1 MKVMKFYSPC
11 CGQCRVVAREFK
23 DNPINVPIENINVV
37 EEPEIADKYN
47 VSKTAIATAWIL
59 RHPAKIQTIVG
70 TTNKNRL
77 RDICTASNV
86 NLTRQEWYEIYL
98 SAGNMLP

>member
-1 MKVMKFYSPC
+1 MKFYSPC

-47 VSKTAIATAWIL
+47 VKGLPTIL
-59 RHPAKIQTIVG
+59 LLNDKEEILETWHGIVKSEVINNKIKEYG
-70 TTNKNRL
+70 
-77 RDICTASNV
+77 SN
-86 NLTRQEWYEIYL
+86 NST
-98 SAGNMLP
+98 GNSLE

>member
-1 MKVMKFYSPC
+1 MKFYSPC

-47 VSKTAIATAWIL
+47 VKGLPTIL
-59 RHPAKIQTIVG
+59 LLNDKEEVLETWHGIVKSEVINNKI
-70 TTNKNRL
+70 KEYE
-77 RDICTASNV
+77 SN
-86 NLTRQEWYEIYL
+86 NST
-98 SAGNMLP
+98 GNSLE

>member
-1 MKVMKFYSPC
+1 MKFYSPC

-47 VSKTAIATAWIL
+47 VKGLPTIL
-59 RHPAKIQTIVG
+59 LLNDKEEVLETWHGVIKSEVINNKIKEYG
-70 TTNKNRL
+70 
-77 RDICTASNV
+77 SN
-86 NLTRQEWYEIYL
+86 NST
-98 SAGNMLP
+98 GNSLE

>member
-47 VSKTAIATAWIL
+47 VKDLPTILLLSDKEEVLETWHGIVKSEVINSKI
-59 RHPAKIQTIVG
+59 KEYE
-70 TTNKNRL
+70 TN
-77 RDICTASNV
+77 
-86 NLTRQEWYEIYL
+86 
-98 SAGNMLP
+98 

>member
-1 MKVMKFYSPC
+1 MKFYSPC

-47 VSKTAIATAWIL
+47 VKSLPTIL
-59 RHPAKIQTIVG
+59 LLNDKEEVLETWHGIVKSEVINNKIKEYG
-70 TTNKNRL
+70 
-77 RDICTASNV
+77 SN
-86 NLTRQEWYEIYL
+86 NST
-98 SAGNMLP
+98 GNSLE

>member
-1 MKVMKFYSPC
+1 MKFYSPC

-47 VSKTAIATAWIL
+47 VKGLPTILLLNDKEEVLENWHGIVKSEVINSKI
-59 RHPAKIQTIVG
+59 KEYE
-70 TTNKNRL
+70 TN
-77 RDICTASNV
+77 
-86 NLTRQEWYEIYL
+86 
-98 SAGNMLP
+98 

>member
-1 MKVMKFYSPC
+1 MKFYSPC

-47 VSKTAIATAWIL
+47 VKGLPTILLLNDKEEVLETWHGIIKSEVINSKI
-59 RHPAKIQTIVG
+59 KEYE
-70 TTNKNRL
+70 TN
-77 RDICTASNV
+77 
-86 NLTRQEWYEIYL
+86 
-98 SAGNMLP
+98 